1 MIATYS
7 HPILFLF
14 RSSCVLSVSCLF
26 GFIHSGCFE
35 YKLIHTTCYLSS
47 VFFHIPLCCHSLI
60 ISLWSNNIVSYV
72 HTSFY
77 LANNYLIDVC
87 TTSIWHI
94 LYNIM
99 NIHKDLVEVRQR
111 KLCFRCDV
119 YDLIHWESQFTSP
132 ITISK
137 LFTSQDLSYHYVLL
151 SVIYHSHEI
160 SLSATFPAAGEL
172 RYWCQLEWNL
182 S

>member
-1 MIATYS
+1 M
-7 HPILFLF
+7 
-14 RSSCVLSVSCLF
+14 LSTF
-26 GFIHSGCFE
+26 CFF
-35 YKLIHTTCYLSS
+35 S
-47 VFFHIPLCCHSLI
+47 HIPLCCHSLI
-60 ISLWSNNIVSYV
+60 ISLWSNNIVLYV

-111 KLCFRCDV
+111 KLCFHCDV
-119 YDLIHWESQFTSP
+119 SDLIHWESQFTSP
-132 ITISK
+132 K
-137 LFTSQDLSYHYVLL
+137 LFTSQGLSYHYVLL
-151 SVIYHSHEI
+151 SVISHSHEI
-160 SLSATFPAAGEL
+160 SLTATLPAAGEL
-172 RYWCQLEWNL
+172 RYWCQLECNL